1 MDNKIFLIV
10 TIGLSIAGGLA
21 MILAG
26 IMVCHIWGIF
36 YVSPTTVRNFV
47 IVPVV
52 ITLAFIVLP
61 GLLYN
66 LWSSFR
72 E

>member
-1 MDNKIFLIV
+1 MNDKTFLPV
-10 TIGLSIAGGLA
+10 ALGLSIAGGLA

-26 IMVCHIWGIF
+26 ITVCHIWGIF
-36 YVSPTTVRNFV
+36 YISPTTVRNFV